1 MNNSAIYK
9 NGVLLYAIVTAFIA
23 VVHGQYPRF
32 ELKGSILVNNS
43 FINRRTIGTEDD
55 ALKCVT
61 NNTACCTDPD
71 VGDWTDPADAAVHQ
85 GTTQTSYLYVTRGNG
100 VVSLNRRDRGVS
112 GMWRCSIPDPSG
124 MMQNIYIYTGYPPG
138 FSSDG

>member
-9 NGVLLYAIVTAFIA
+9 NGMLLYAIVFIA
-23 VVHGQYPRF
+23 AVHGQYPRF

-43 FINRRTIGTEDD
+43 FINRQAIGTGDD

-71 VGDWTDPADAAVHQ
+71 VGNWTDPAEAANAAWL
-85 GTTQTSYLYVTRGNG
+85 GADLSFNLYVTRGNG
-100 VVSLNRRDRGVS
+100 VVSLNRNKKGVA
-112 GMWRCSIPDPSG
+112 GMWRCSIPDSTG
-124 MMQNIYIYTGYPPG
+124 VMQNIYIYTGSPPG